1 MLNKND
7 FFITKFVLF
16 LVSEKFS
23 HSFHICICSI
33 GQSWFDSH
41 PATEYTEEII
51 EEVPCVSAGQDSEAS
66 VCELCR
72 DKFEQFYNED
82 IDEWQLRN
90 AIRLDE
96 KIYHPI
102 CYQDYKVGS
111 REEIEAEGEP
121 VTENPEEID
130 DSESLPESETI
141 LKVEPDEKLKDTNEV
156 DTTEITKLVEGK

>member
-1 MLNKND
+1 M
-7 FFITKFVLF
+7 F
-16 LVSEKFS
+16 LVNEKFS
-23 HSFHICICSI
+23 HGFHVRICSI

-90 AIRLDE
+90 AIRVDE

-111 REEIEAEGEP
+111 SEETEAIVVP
-121 VTENPEEID
+121 VTEKPEEID
-130 DSESLPESETI
+130 DSESLPDDSESLPESETK

-156 DTTEITKLVEGK
+156 AATEITKLVEGK